1 MAEQPAFLIGVDD
14 FNLRLLGEI
23 SVIQGH
29 IEACMI
35 VTVSN
40 LLGTPIHLARQILGS
55 TKVET
60 NVAIWRDTI
69 KAKCGNPEIVALA
82 ENIFKEF
89 RELTRGRNDFIHA
102 VYVYLLDGPDGKVT
116 TGLAPAPM
124 IHELEAPVVAYRSRD
139 PDKMRAAKEIGQVR
153 DQAAR
158 LSRAVAHIC
167 WTVGEFETPT
177 PWHDKL

>member
-1 MAEQPAFLIGVDD
+1 LIGVDD

-35 VTVSN
+35 VTVSH
-40 LLGTPIHLARQILGS
+40 LLKTPIHLARQILGS

-60 NVAIWRDTI
+60 NVMIWRDTI
-69 KAKCGNPEIVALA
+69 KAKCGNPEIVTLA
-82 ENIFKEF
+82 EKVFKEF

-102 VYVYLLDGPDGKVT
+102 VYVYLVDGPDGKVT
-116 TGLAPAPM
+116 GLVPASMSQM
-124 IHELEAPVVAYRSRD
+124 IQELEAPVVAYRSRD
-139 PDKMRAAKEIGQVR
+139 PDKMRTAKEIGQVR

-167 WTVGEFETPT
+167 WTVGEIETPT

>member
-1 MAEQPAFLIGVDD
+1 MAEQPAFLVGVDD

-35 VTVSN
+35 ATVSH
-40 LLGTPIHLARQILGS
+40 LLKTPIQLARQILGS

-60 NVAIWRDTI
+60 NVMIWRDTI
-69 KAKCGNPEIVALA
+69 RAKCGNSEIVALA
-82 ENIFKEF
+82 ETVFKEF

-116 TGLAPAPM
+116 GLIPASM
-124 IHELEAPVVAYRSRD
+124 TEELEAEVVAYRSRD
-139 PDKMRAAKEIGQVR
+139 PDKIRAAKEISQVR